1 MSSFI
6 NKYEKLA
13 IKTNISVPGNT
24 SVSFYKV
31 PSQNIIVLKG
41 NGTITVDENNDLG

>member
-1 MSSFI
+1 MTAFI

-13 IKTNISVPGNT
+13 IKASISVPGNPNVT
-24 SVSFYKV
+24 VYKV

-41 NGTITVDENNDLG
+41 NGTITVSEDNDLG